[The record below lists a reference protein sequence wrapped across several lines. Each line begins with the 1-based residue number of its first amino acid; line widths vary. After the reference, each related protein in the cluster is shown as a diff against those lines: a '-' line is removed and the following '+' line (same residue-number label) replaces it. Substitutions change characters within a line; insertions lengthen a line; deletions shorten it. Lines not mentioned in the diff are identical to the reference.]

1 MNKEL
6 QDYYENRFSMMATQG
21 WVDLLEDLEIMIEAT
36 NTLAGVDTEQ
46 QLHFKKGEMSILNW
60 IKNLRDASAEV
71 YDQLQQEE
79 KELEYAQKV
88 I

>member
-1 MNKEL
+1 MKKEL

-36 NTLAGVDTEQ
+36 NTLAGVETEQ

-79 KELEYAQKV
+79 KESEYA
-88 I
+88 

>member
-6 QDYYENRFSMMATQG
+6 QTYYENRFSMMATQG
-21 WVDLLEDLEIMIEAT
+21 WRDLLEDLEIMIEAT

-79 KELEYAQKV
+79 KELEYA
-88 I
+88 

>member
-6 QDYYENRFSMMATQG
+6 QNYYENRFSMMATQG

-71 YDQLQQEE
+71 YDQLQQEQT
-79 KELEYAQKV
+79 ELDYA
-88 I
+88 

>member
-1 MNKEL
+1 MQKEL

-36 NTLAGVDTEQ
+36 NTLSGVDTEQ

-60 IKNLRDASAEV
+60 IKNLRDASDEV

-79 KELEYAQKV
+79 KELEHA
-88 I
+88 

>member
-1 MNKEL
+1 MNREL
-6 QDYYENRFSMMATQG
+6 QNYYESRFEMMATKG

-79 KELEYAQKV
+79 KELEYA
-88 I
+88 

>member
-6 QDYYENRFSMMATQG
+6 QTYYENRFSMMATQG
-21 WVDLLEDLEIMIEAT
+21 WYDLIEDLEIMIKAT
-36 NTLAGVDTEQ
+36 DTLAGIDSEQ

-71 YDQLQQEE
+71 YDQLQADEE
-79 KELEYAQKV
+79 DASPFV
-88 I
+88 